1 LRRRRSYIGA
11 LPSRIEEAPMNIVT
25 KNLTGIDALEESD
38 EKITVLS
45 PVGYPPK
52 VARKIAAPRLESLDG
67 KTIYLVDCRFDDSI
81 ELLKQVQ
88 AWFAQHMPGVNT
100 RIISLSAT
108 YQKDDPKTWQEIK
121 TNGHAAIV
129 GVGHCSN
136 CSPAVA
142 THAITLETKYGIPTV
157 GLHTDKFDRVVES
170 VTKMAGLPQAPR
182 AFVPQPVMGKTQGEL
197 KAYVNG
203 KDPISGRP
211 VMQEIIEALTVGADG
226 AHVG

>member
-1 LRRRRSYIGA
+1 
-11 LPSRIEEAPMNIVT
+11 MNIVT
-25 KNLTGIDALEESD
+25 TPKDLSRIDALGQAP

-52 VARKIAAPRLESLDG
+52 INRRTAAPRLESLDG

-81 ELLKQVQ
+81 ELFKQVQ

-142 THAITLETKYGIPTV
+142 THAITLETEYGIPTV
-157 GLHTDKFDRVVES
+157 GLHTDKFNRVVES

-182 AFVPQPVMGKTQGEL
+182 AFVPQPVMGKSAEEL
-197 KAYVNG
+197 KAYVDG

-211 VMQEIIEALTVGADG
+211 VMQEIIEALTVA
-226 AHVG
+226 AHEHVG